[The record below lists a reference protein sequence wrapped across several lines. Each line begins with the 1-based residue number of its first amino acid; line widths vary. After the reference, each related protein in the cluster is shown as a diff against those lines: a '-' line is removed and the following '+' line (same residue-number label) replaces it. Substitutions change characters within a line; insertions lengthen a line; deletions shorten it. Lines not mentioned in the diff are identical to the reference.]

1 VENDRFEEL
10 SWSFLLWG
18 LSDPEQAEW
27 EAELERRGEAGRVE
41 LARMREAVASLA
53 LAAPPAQARSGLRE
67 RLLAWLETAGE
78 GVAGPAG
85 FAADAARLRRSST
98 TGPAGVPR
106 VPRRPWEWIAAAAIA
121 AGLAGLLAV
130 WNVGLRDEL
139 KNVRAQLAEAER
151 RLATAD
157 SARVE
162 LEAARRDLE
171 ALGSP
176 AASVHT
182 LVGTAER
189 PAARARVFVD
199 PATRRA
205 ILFVYDLP
213 VLPPQTVY
221 ELWAIKGGK
230 PVAAGTFSP
239 TDPGRARVELEDVAP
254 LQGAD
259 ALAVTVE
266 PAPGGTAPTGKLVL
280 SSARS

>member
-27 EAELERRGEAGRVE
+27 EAELERRGEAGRAE
-41 LARMREAVASLA
+41 LARMREAIASLA
-53 LAAPPAQARSGLRE
+53 FAAPPAQARSGLRE

-78 GVAGPAG
+78 GVAGPAIAPRG
-85 FAADAARLRRSST
+85 TRGTT
-98 TGPAGVPR
+98 TGPAGVTR
-106 VPRRPWEWIAAAAIA
+106 LPRRPWEWIAAAAIA